1 MTSLYRSVVF
11 LLSVAAI
18 QVQGGKDDQRQPEL
32 QQPTLQVDSLSVR
45 PKLLRPTCMT
55 REDSKPYL
63 KKEENDDYLSFT
75 ECEDM
80 YLQLK
85 YKYVE
90 EPSMSKTYSHL
101 QVATKKFDGS
111 KVLFKTIEK
120 EYVLLYSF
128 ESTSPSELHG
138 AEVSAIYGKYSG
150 ARCKLPKSLNHILPF
165 EIEMQKYLTQDG
177 YGSPH
182 VPRVIDYAVTEEAY
196 VLVMEYPG
204 EGWAKLDEYLL
215 KYGKLSTERVRD
227 IIKEML
233 KALLSLKSLGV
244 VHGNIAARNI
254 LYNEETSKLKL
265 MNFDLSGLLKRWN
278 QDSSESGSS
287 EDESDSW
294 GTEKSDIWDIGQ
306 LMYHLL
312 TSEDPFNDQAVQKEV
327 AKKLR
332 DSLGNPESQLSIDA
346 VDLHRQPA
354 ISSFAAKTVTTIQ
367 RSPDVKARNFFRSLL
382 ASIGGKTLEAATA
395 EATKIRVQTP
405 SFSIST
411 IETAPKESLPIK
423 RQLNRDLLHQ
433 Q

>member
-1 MTSLYRSVVF
+1 MASLYRSVIF

-90 EPSMSKTYSHL
+90 EP
-101 QVATKKFDGS
+101 
-111 KVLFKTIEK
+111 I
-120 EYVLLYSF
+120 
-128 ESTSPSELHG
+128 
-138 AEVSAIYGKYSG
+138 SAIYGKYSG

-423 RQLNRDLLHQ
+423 KATEQGPAAPAVDPPSNITAEVTSATQDDGVAPTVTPIADVEMCL
-433 Q
+433 